1 MGSFGLSCGQ
11 PTVSHHYDRRPSGAK
26 KLNMN
31 RLTQLFDKKKDNLL
45 NVYFTAGYPQLDS
58 TVTIIRNLAEAGADL
73 IEVGMPYSD
82 PMADG
87 ETIQQSSMKALANG
101 MTLETLFQQLTEA
114 RNHTQVPLVLMGYFN
129 QVMQYGPERFVK
141 AAREA
146 GVDGLIL
153 PDLPVFEYEQEFRE
167 ITDRYDMQV
176 TFLITPQTSEER
188 IRQIGKLS
196 TGFIY
201 VVSSSSI
208 TGKSGEITEGQ
219 KAYFARIAAMDLTQ
233 PKLIG
238 FGISDAKSFRTA
250 CVYANGAII
259 GSAFIRALKDV
270 DDVAAATR
278 SFVHGILS
286 PASVGA

>member
-1 MGSFGLSCGQ
+1 
-11 PTVSHHYDRRPSGAK
+11 
-26 KLNMN
+26 MN
-31 RLTQLFDKKKDNLL
+31 RLTELFNQKKANLL

-101 MTLETLFQQLTEA
+101 MTLDTLFKQLPLT
-114 RNHTQVPLVLMGYFN
+114 RTYTDVPLVLMGYYN

-141 AAREA
+141 AAKAA

-153 PDLPVFEYEQEFRE
+153 PDLPVFEYEREFRDIAE
-167 ITDRYDMQV
+167 RHDMQV
-176 TFLITPQTSEER
+176 TFLITPQTDEER
-188 IRQIGKLS
+188 IRKIGELS

-208 TGKSGEITEGQ
+208 TGKSGEITDGQ
-219 KAYFARIAAMDLTQ
+219 KAYFARIAAMNLSQ

-250 CVYANGAII
+250 CEYANGAII

-278 SFVHGILS
+278 SFVRGIVA
-286 PASVGA
+286 PTEVGV

>member
-1 MGSFGLSCGQ
+1 
-11 PTVSHHYDRRPSGAK
+11 
-26 KLNMN
+26 MN
-31 RLTQLFDKKKDNLL
+31 RLSKLFKENSKNLL
-45 NVYFTAGYPQLDS
+45 NVYFTAGYPNLDS
-58 TVTIIRNLAEAGADL
+58 TVTIIRSLADAGANL

-87 ETIQQSSMKALANG
+87 ETIQQSSMKALQNG
-101 MTLETLFQQLTEA
+101 MTLDTLFAQLEEA
-114 RNHTQVPLVLMGYFN
+114 RQHTEVPLVLMGYYN

-141 AAREA
+141 AAKAA

-153 PDLPVFEYEQEFRE
+153 PDLPVFEYEQEFKAIAE
-167 ITDRYDMQV
+167 ANDIQV
-176 TFLITPQTSEER
+176 TFLITPQTTDDR
-188 IRQIGKLS
+188 IAKIGQLS

-208 TGKSGEITEGQ
+208 TGKSRDISEEQ
-219 KAYFARIAAMDLTQ
+219 KAYFARIDALELQQ

-250 CVYANGAII
+250 CEYANGAII

-270 DDVAAATR
+270 NDVAAATR
-278 SFVHGILS
+278 NFVEGILE
-286 PASVGA
+286 PVG